1 MGHHPTD
8 AQLDAIYEK
17 FLALADKKKEVAIED
32 LEILVQDEMF
42 KVPEK
47 YILVHHQILSGT
59 EATPMAALKVRMGKE
74 VIEEA
79 ATGNGPFD
87 AATKCIERI
96 VGRKFQLI
104 DFGVNAITSGQD
116 AVGEA
121 RVRIRSNGTI
131 YSGGASSTNIIEASI
146 KAYLAAINRW
156 AAEETKRKAGKK
168 GAKVAELAP
177 MQSP

>member
-1 MGHHPTD
+1 
-8 AQLDAIYEK
+8 
-17 FLALADKKKEVAIED
+17 
-32 LEILVQDEMF
+32 
-42 KVPEK
+42 
-47 YILVHHQILSGT
+47 
-59 EATPMAALKVRMGKE
+59 MAALKVQRNQE

-79 ATGNGPFD
+79 ATGNGPLD

-96 VGRKFQLI
+96 VGRSFQLI
-104 DFGVNAITSGQD
+104 DFGLNAITSGQD

-131 YSGGASSTNIIEASI
+131 FSGGASSTDIIEASI

-156 AAEETKRKAGKK
+156 AASESKEKAGKK
-168 GAKVAELAP
+168 GAKVTGLAP